1 VSWRMFWRT
10 RRWAL
15 VRFTEYEISEFFDS
29 EMGLSA
35 EISTKSPP
43 KKNKNVQRR
52 FFGRHHERIGSEPTL
67 LKQRQEQASSSIG
80 PQLLEFEHFT
90 SDS

>member
-1 VSWRMFWRT
+1 MFWRT

-43 KKNKNVQRR
+43 KKNKMSKEDSLA
-52 FFGRHHERIGSEPTL
+52 GIMS
-67 LKQRQEQASSSIG
+67 ASVVS
-80 PQLLEFEHFT
+80 QHY
-90 SDS
+90 